1 MDTTTLKRE
10 LDSHKRDYEIAVQ
23 SKRRL
28 AADVLNTQSK
38 VATYKRDAEA
48 AAKKAD
54 QYKLDHDKVAAELK
68 TKTDELKALD
78 DKIAKFTQEISKL
91 EQDFRKLSE
100 EMRRATLS
108 AANDPKAPQQQKR
121 SGWL

>member
-10 LDSHKRDYEIAVQ
+10 LDAHKRDYEIATQ

-28 AADVLNTQSK
+28 SNEVLNLQSK
-38 VATYKRDAEA
+38 TATYKRDAEA

-54 QYKLDHDKVAAELK
+54 QYKTDYEKVAAELK
-68 TKTDELKALD
+68 AKTEELKVLD
-78 DKIAKFTQEISKL
+78 DKVVKYTQDISKL

-100 EMRRATLS
+100 EMRRATQN
-108 AANDPKAPQQQKR
+108 AANSNNSPYKKAA
-121 SGWL
+121 